1 MNNFFLLNEAIDIK
15 DFNAF
20 KMGLSELVVLEKAD
34 DDLMMKHESVYSLA
48 IMNDLYSNFGYD
60 EQIISTFIEQLSSTP
75 DYIEDEVVFDTIYPN
90 DANGF
95 LGIDFTGVL
104 ISELKQIT
112 DSRSFASF
120 KNRNLWDISF
130 RNVRSKRALLFS
142 NLTLCGEVEAQIS
155 KIGDSSFLNQI
166 VDRLRSLDEAVAVWK
181 KESGDFSYKSVN
193 RNYPLR
199 ISPESDQTMSK
210 YGNERLFS
218 LPNGKRVHFVL
229 HIKTGEL
236 RFHFYADN
244 IERNVY
250 VGYIGP
256 HLSIVS

>member
-1 MNNFFLLNEAIDIK
+1 MNNFFLLNEAIEVG
-15 DFNAF
+15 DFDAF
-20 KMGLSELVVLEKAD
+20 KIGMSELVALGKAD
-34 DDLMMKHESVYSLA
+34 DDLLMKHESVYSLA
-48 IMNDLYSNFGYD
+48 IMNDLYSNFGYS
-60 EQIISTFIEQLSSTP
+60 EQIILTFIQQLSATP
-75 DYIEDEVVFDTIYPN
+75 KYIDNEVVFDTIYPN

-95 LGIDFTGVL
+95 LGIDFTDIL

-120 KNRNLWDISF
+120 KDRNLWDISF
-130 RNVRSKRALLFS
+130 RNVWSKRALLFP
-142 NLTLCGEVEAQIS
+142 NLILCGEVEAQIS

-166 VDRLRSLDEAVAVWK
+166 VERLRSLDEAVAVWK
-181 KESGDFSYKSVN
+181 KGNGDFSYKSVN
-193 RNYPLR
+193 RDYPLR
-199 ISPESDQTMSK
+199 ISPESDQTMNK

-229 HIKTGEL
+229 HLKTGEL